1 MRFVT
6 FFSLLTCFLVSFNA
20 ISFSIDN
27 QQPRPMTSLFQHK
40 WKQIDSLNKNGLYR
54 DALKVLESIQAD
66 AVSQNQVWDFVESFE
81 RYDAIFTSCL
91 FETDEKHQK
100 LADFEEKVQHLKA
113 PFSNVMHHFL
123 FITYELNPYDW
134 EISSYDTWSFSF
146 NRNGVKITVSLENVS
161 EISNQ
166 HLDLMLENESALR
179 DQLLVL
185 DLFHVNRTEL
195 FLKNYVSLFDVY
207 FDLFI
212 TEKKQTE
219 TEIAVYADS
228 TLLGSSELF
237 LKNSSTSI
245 LNLFQQQ
252 ELHHWKTEN
261 QYGYVFWTL
270 KRMEYVLSNRNQNS
284 TTKLSTEYVADL
296 YATLEARLQD
306 HPAALPIILK
316 RAILL
321 QHSGLYN
328 WKTQVNLSL
337 NEETH
342 QLVKTG
348 IAKFPES
355 LYLQDAETFVKSIE
369 NQVVNFRIQDQ
380 VLLGKPSLLTVEYKN
395 YSELVMGVYS
405 IEKMGNTFYNQ
416 KRNGFGTFKLK

>member
-1 MRFVT
+1 
-6 FFSLLTCFLVSFNA
+6 
-20 ISFSIDN
+20 
-27 QQPRPMTSLFQHK
+27 
-40 WKQIDSLNKNGLYR
+40 
-54 DALKVLESIQAD
+54 
-66 AVSQNQVWDFVESFE
+66 
-81 RYDAIFTSCL
+81 
-91 FETDEKHQK
+91 
-100 LADFEEKVQHLKA
+100 
-113 PFSNVMHHFL
+113 
-123 FITYELNPYDW
+123 
-134 EISSYDTWSFSF
+134 
-146 NRNGVKITVSLENVS
+146 
-161 EISNQ
+161 
-166 HLDLMLENESALR
+166 
-179 DQLLVL
+179 
-185 DLFHVNRTEL
+185 L
-195 FLKNYVSLFDVY
+195 FLKNYASLFDVY

-212 TEKKQTE
+212 AEKTQTE

-284 TTKLSTEYVADL
+284 TTNLSTEYVADL

-328 WKTQVNLSL
+328 WRTQVNLSL

-348 IAKFPES
+348 MAKFPES
-355 LYLQDAETFVKSIE
+355 LYLEDAEKFIRSIE

-380 VLLGKPSLLTVEYKN
+380 VVIGKSSLLTVEYKN
-395 YSELVMGVYS
+395 LSELVLGVYS
-405 IEKMGNTFYNQ
+405 IEKMGKTFNHNR
-416 KRNGFGTFKLK
+416 KRNGYGTFKLKEIQIQSMKLDQNGKFNIHSKDFTLPAFQQAGKYLVVIAKNQNELNEIIHQDSIDNLMNYAYSVVTLSELRVLVNKEQAKKTKTF